1 MILEPA
7 QRDDFLALMRET
19 YADGSMSGGE
29 FDWWFGRN
37 SFGPRIVTEAR
48 EDDGTPLGVLA
59 MTPVPTDAGLAVCS
73 VHGVT
78 TPAARGRGV
87 FTALERHNEEAAA
100 HGGVD
105 WAFAF
110 TNPRTGPIFLGP
122 LEWEDV
128 APLRLWVRPR
138 RPRRTGEGGF
148 RVEPSCPPF
157 EPRHELR
164 FAAHHILRRAAY
176 LTWRYADSP
185 RPYHRTDV
193 EGGWAVVTYTVW
205 HGFSVAVVCEAS
217 APRLAG
223 LLRLCVRDVDS
234 DLALAMVN
242 PGEERAYVAAGFLP
256 TPRSIPFVAKRLR
269 EDAPPLPRGR
279 RNWRFTLGDMD
290 FF

>member
-19 YADGSMSGGE
+19 YGAASMSGEE

-37 SFGPRIVTEAR
+37 SFGPKIVTEAR

-78 TPAARGRGV
+78 APAARGRGV

-100 HGGVD
+100 RGEAD

-110 TNPRTGPIFLGP
+110 TNPRTGPIVLGP

-138 RPRRTGEGGF
+138 RPRRTGTGGF
-148 RVEPSCPPF
+148 KREPSCPPF
-157 EPRHELR
+157 ETGHELH
-164 FAAHHILRRAAY
+164 FGVHHILRRAAY
-176 LTWRYADSP
+176 LTWRYSDSP

-193 EGGWAVVTYTVW
+193 DGGWAVVTYTVW

-217 APRLAG
+217 APRLAR
-223 LLRLCVRDVDS
+223 LLRRCVRDVDS
-234 DLALAMVN
+234 DLALALVN
-242 PGEERAYVAAGFLP
+242 PGEERAYLAAGFLP
-256 TPRSIPFVAKRLR
+256 TPRTIPFVAKRLR
-269 EDAPPLPRGR
+269 EEAPPLPAGR
-279 RNWRFTLGDMD
+279 AAWRFTLGDMD